1 MIEIT
6 RPDKKNALT
15 GAMYDAMTAALSLSA
30 NEAGLGA
37 VVLTGSN
44 GVFTAGNDI
53 NDFLA
58 YRGDVTGSPGLRFIK
73 ALARFEKPL
82 VAAVD
87 GLAIGIGTTMLLHC
101 DLVYASPTASLR
113 VPFVDLG
120 LTPEGGSSM
129 LLPRRIGM
137 ARASE
142 LLLLGE
148 AISAERAE
156 RFGLVN
162 AVVPAEEL
170 RRHALEKAKAARPQA
185 AEGACRR
192 AQDAARRSE
201 RAHHPDGQGRAGIRL
216 EADDARG
223 ARGLPRLHPKG
234 QAGLKRCPASALA
247 FASTISSEKQ
257 ATRLCA
263 ETRLAIDTCAPRRS

>member
-1 MIEIT
+1 MSTNDVTISRDEGVVIVAMT
-6 RPDKKNALT
+6 RPGKKNALT
-15 GAMYDAMTAALSLSA
+15 GEMYDAMSAALSSSLGDA
-30 NEAGLGA
+30 AIGA
-37 VVLTGSN
+37 VLLTGSE

-58 YRGDVTGSPGLRFIK
+58 RGGSMESSPALNFIK

-101 DLVYASPTASLR
+101 DLVYASPAATLK

-120 LTPEGGSSM
+120 LTPEGGSSL
-129 LLPRRIGM
+129 LLPRRCGM

-148 AISAERAE
+148 TISAERAE

-162 AVVPAEEL
+162 EVVPAADL
-170 RRHALEKAKAARPQA
+170 HAHALEKAKALARKPPQA
-185 AEGACRR
+185 LASARKMLRGDVDDVLAQMDKEGREFAMRLGMPEAR
-192 AQDAARRSE
+192 AAFMAFMQR
-201 RAHHPDGQGRAGIRL
+201 GRAG
-216 EADDARG
+216 
-223 ARGLPRLHPKG
+223 
-234 QAGLKRCPASALA
+234 
-247 FASTISSEKQ
+247 
-257 ATRLCA
+257 
-263 ETRLAIDTCAPRRS
+263 